1 MVPRNVIRNISVN
14 DDPSSL
20 LEQNSQSNDVLRTTM
35 NYAIADKSLQ
45 LILYLILLLR
55 QIATLVGPEEHLLL
69 VLCLNLISTLQIN
82 QELGV
87 RLLDILLD
95 RFKIQH
101 SSHLNKNCRVESAD
115 CPEVDLIIICYN
127 LMAVCTHD
135 GCRRCWS
142 GPGLLPSIH
151 GSLL

>member
-1 MVPRNVIRNISVN
+1 
-14 DDPSSL
+14 
-20 LEQNSQSNDVLRTTM
+20 M

-95 RFKIQH
+95 RFIIQH
-101 SSHLNKNCRVESAD
+101 HLILARTAELRVQTAQK
-115 CPEVDLIIICYN
+115 LI
-127 LMAVCTHD
+127 
-135 GCRRCWS
+135 
-142 GPGLLPSIH
+142 
-151 GSLL
+151 